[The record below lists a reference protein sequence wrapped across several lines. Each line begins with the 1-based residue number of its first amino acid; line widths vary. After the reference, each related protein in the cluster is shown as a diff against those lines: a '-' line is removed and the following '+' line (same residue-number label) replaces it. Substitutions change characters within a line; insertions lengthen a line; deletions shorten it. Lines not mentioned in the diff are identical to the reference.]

1 MYPCG
6 TPFELPIIGIIKAVV
21 IDPGINNKPAS
32 VAVQPKMD
40 CVYILLM

>member
-6 TPFELPIIGIIKAVV
+6 TPFELIYQIGIIKAVV

-40 CVYILLM
+40 CVYRYY

>member
-6 TPFELPIIGIIKAVV
+6 TPFELIIGIIKAVV

-40 CVYILLM
+40 CV